1 MKNANKDGLHNSI
14 SKTDETEFT
23 GAGVQVG
30 SRCTIKCIHNAAQE
44 TTGKFL
50 VDLVATETPENM
62 YKILEKP
69 DVNVTN
75 QKDKEAMLPVI
86 LKNHKHVVEGF
97 KNNFRSQEPEATA
110 FFEPDSET
118 FSKAL
123 FRCCGALL
131 CPPAPANLEKS
142 SKKAQ
147 VAPSDESNA
156 VTCLTTSHCEA
167 LRARCSA
174 LSGDP
179 IACRPGVRGWG
190 TLRIE

>member
-1 MKNANKDGLHNSI
+1 MQTATEDGIHNSI
-14 SKTDETEFT
+14 SKTEEAVFT

-44 TTGKFL
+44 TTSKGL

-62 YKILEKP
+62 YKILELP

-86 LKNHKHVVEGF
+86 QKTNKHVIEGF
-97 KNNFRSQEPEATA
+97 KNNFRSQEPEATVPA
-110 FFEPDSET
+110 VFEPDSAH
-118 FSKAL
+118 FSRAL

-131 CPPAPANLEKS
+131 CPPAPASRSQANLEKS

-147 VAPSDESNA
+147 VAPSDDSNA
-156 VTCLTTSHCEA
+156 VTGLPS
-167 LRARCSA
+167 
-174 LSGDP
+174 
-179 IACRPGVRGWG
+179 
-190 TLRIE
+190 TLNDL